1 MAKGE
6 NDDPNVQK
14 APKSKSKD
22 GDKDGGKDGDA
33 NGGKDGDKK
42 RPKAGKDVF
51 KFHL

>member
-6 NDDPNVQK
+6 NEDPNVQK
-14 APKSKSKD
+14 APKSKS
-22 GDKDGGKDGDA
+22 KDGGKDGDA